1 MQLWGITLI
10 TAAARCLNEQGA
22 LFLRMVSGELNNVWK
37 DWDEM
42 FEISRTRVS
51 FHSERAEKTAE
62 NSTKQLQIVIMA
74 PRKGKKKDD
83 KLSDSES
90 EMQDSSEK
98 PRFSKSGTSFSTL
111 KSCGSGKTNP
121 KLLARLIAF
130 AGLLL
135 VTFITRYYTIDLP
148 EHIW

>member
-1 MQLWGITLI
+1 MPSFVLCLNY
-10 TAAARCLNEQGA
+10 CCCEVFYYLNEQGA
-22 LFLRMVSGELNNVWK
+22 LFLRVVLQWTLQERLGTIG
-37 DWDEM
+37 
-42 FEISRTRVS
+42 ISRTRSRVS
-51 FHSERAEKTAE
+51 FHSSKTAE
-62 NSTKQLQIVIMA
+62 NSRKQLKIVIMA

-90 EMQDSSEK
+90 EMQGSSEN

-111 KSCGSGKTNP
+111 KSSGSGKTNP

>member
-1 MQLWGITLI
+1 MKCSLHPT
-10 TAAARCLNEQGA
+10 RCCEMFYHLNEQGA
-22 LFLRMVSGELNNVWK
+22 LFLRVTLQWTQRLGTRG
-37 DWDEM
+37 
-42 FEISRTRVS
+42 ISSTRVS
-51 FHSERAEKTAE
+51 FHSSKTAE
-62 NSTKQLQIVIMA
+62 NSRKQLQIVIMA

-90 EMQDSSEK
+90 EMQGSSEN

-111 KSCGSGKTNP
+111 KSSGSGKTNP

>member
-1 MQLWGITLI
+1 MPPLFCVLI
-10 TAAARCLNEQGA
+10 TAAARCVIIWTNKVHCFYA
-22 LFLRMVSGELNNVWK
+22 WCFSELCRK
-37 DWDEM
+37 DWEPED
-42 FEISRTRVS
+42 RVRNLPHS
-51 FHSERAEKTAE
+51 SFFHSAKTAE
-62 NSTKQLQIVIMA
+62 NSRKQLQIVIMG

-90 EMQDSSEK
+90 EMQDSSEN

-111 KSCGSGKTNP
+111 KSSGSGKTNP

-135 VTFITRYYTIDLP
+135 VTFITRYYSIDLP

>member
-1 MQLWGITLI
+1 MPSFVLGLNY
-10 TAAARCLNEQGA
+10 CCCEMFYYLNEQGA
-22 LFLRMVSGELNNVWK
+22 LFLRVTLQWTQRLGTRG
-37 DWDEM
+37 
-42 FEISRTRVS
+42 ISSTRVS
-51 FHSERAEKTAE
+51 FHSSKTAE
-62 NSTKQLQIVIMA
+62 NSRKQLQIVIMA

-90 EMQDSSEK
+90 EMQGSFEN

-111 KSCGSGKTNP
+111 KSSGSGKTNP